1 MPFAQMQYIEIEQ
14 DNFETEMFNYQNWIS
29 SSLIPCFFDDDL
41 QPPRKRNQEEDAPT
55 RILNASTLGKY
66 VGKVIN
72 LIRHKFPHHPDYAG
86 LKSDEVPAWWSRD
99 RKSFETECSDSHRR
113 MAGSEYFVGQM
124 ETRPLYSDNIF
135 VGYDGVLESPINDY
149 ISVIDLQSILK
160 KLFAAATLDCN
171 KEGKLQQ
178 RSWIAECFHAVGRG
192 GEVKFIDTAD
202 FMYHPRYEVLD
213 TKWTE
218 TKTRSK
224 YSCPI
229 VPNNVNIQT
238 RAFHKMWEYEGKT
251 VDVEL
256 QVRRKTNKSQ
266 TQEPTYMA
274 LGKRVRLHKQALAKS
289 AGNSDYNREK
299 LRPLP
304 KEMPPGTPEDTI
316 SLRGLFGGGTV
327 ASESKDGEGPADEEP

>member
-1 MPFAQMQYIEIEQ
+1 MSGATIPRRMGQAESTAKADNSALRLYDIYRKRRGKVPFAQMQYIEIEQ

-149 ISVIDLQSILK
+149 ISIIDLQSILK
-160 KLFAAATLDCN
+160 QLFAAATLDCN

-202 FMYHPRYEVLD
+202 FMYHPWYEVLD

-218 TKTRSK
+218 TKTSVRSFQTMLPLDTLPTV
-224 YSCPI
+224 SIVWARISQWREICFIPI
-229 VPNNVNIQT
+229 S
-238 RAFHKMWEYEGKT
+238 RSSF
-251 VDVEL
+251 L
-256 QVRRKTNKSQ
+256 QGQWGIEENHSHNSR
-266 TQEPTYMA
+266 E
-274 LGKRVRLHKQALAKS
+274 S
-289 AGNSDYNREK
+289 AGGDAQKR
-299 LRPLP
+299 LRIQV
-304 KEMPPGTPEDTI
+304 ENIFICTSYI
-316 SLRGLFGGGTV
+316 
-327 ASESKDGEGPADEEP
+327 